1 LSLVE
6 LPICLIW
13 DFYKGVFAMFK
24 RFVVALAAVT
34 VCGLAA
40 RADDTTT
47 LDVYFATEHVP
58 VGLKAGN
65 RVDLMKVMGK
75 TVTPAGKVNYTAG
88 GLAQNLEVVSVAP
101 VPNPKTPE
109 EAVKV
114 ELRVTNTQAKAIQAV
129 MAKLVSVT
137 EATSDG
143 QTKTVSKAIPLRLE
157 PAKLEQ
163 KR

>member
-1 LSLVE
+1 
-6 LPICLIW
+6 
-13 DFYKGVFAMFK
+13 MFK
-24 RFVVALAAVT
+24 RFAIALAVVT
-34 VCGLAA
+34 VCGLAT

-58 VGLKAGN
+58 AGLKAGN
-65 RVDLMKVMGK
+65 NVDLFKVLGK
-75 TVTPAGKVNYTAG
+75 TVTPAGKVSYTTG
-88 GLAQNLEVVSVAP
+88 GLAQNLEVLSVTA

-114 ELRVTNTQAKAIQAV
+114 ELKATKAQAKAIQAV

-143 QTKTVSKAIPLRLE
+143 QSKTVAKPIPLRLE
-157 PAKLEQ
+157 LSKPQ
-163 KR
+163 K